1 MPKKIFNSP
10 SNQSKSNPFKRTG
23 PSASLVGAIKIVR
36 LLLIAAVIVGSA
48 IGAYVI
54 YALYT
59 QNQNQVQLLSVGE
72 ERQIA
77 LNQQLQEVEERL
89 TVTAAELDTVKAEDQ
104 FKKNQ
109 ELMTEIK
116 NIQTT
121 YRDTATVYNDLLS
134 VKEDATAKQAEVLDK
149 DFAQTL
155 VYLSQRN
162 YASASTRLAKLKTGI
177 TTLRASLATVS
188 TAVPANVATN
198 NTAPG
203 SGYSRQ
209 AVENEFG
216 RFLVDIV
223 AADLGSTRVVV
234 ETASSGD
241 CRDNCPVDSLSSFV
255 SKAGGFAGINGPYF
269 CPAEYPSC
277 AGKTN
282 SFDTLLMNKNKTY
295 FNSDNNVYS
304 SVPAFIFQGGSPRL
318 VGASSEWGRD
328 TGPDSVIAS
337 QPMLLSGGEVRFG
350 GDGDPKK
357 GSRGSR
363 SFIATKGNTVYIGV
377 VRNATVAEV
386 ARVLKTMGLE
396 NALNLDSGGSTAMMA
411 NGRYIAGPGRNTPFG
426 IVLVRK

>member
-1 MPKKIFNSP
+1 MPKYSPFSSKNSTK
-10 SNQSKSNPFKRTG
+10 NNPFRTKFH
-23 PSASLVGAIKIVR
+23 ASHVGAIRIVR
-36 LLLIAAVIVGSA
+36 LLLMAAVIVGA
-48 IGAYVI
+48 AVAGYVI
-54 YALYT
+54 YSLYT
-59 QNQNQVQLLSVGE
+59 ENQNKMQLLSVGE

-77 LNQQLQEVEERL
+77 LNQQLQDVEMRL

-121 YRDTATVYNDLLS
+121 YKDTAAAYNDLLAL
-134 VKEDATAKQAEVLDK
+134 KEDATVKQTEALDK

-162 YASASTRLAKLKTGI
+162 YSSASARLAKLKSGI
-177 TTLRASLATVS
+177 ATQRAALAVVTTTI
-188 TAVPANVATN
+188 PANVTTSNAP
-198 NTAPG
+198 PG

-223 AADLGSTRVVV
+223 AADLNSTRVVV
-234 ETASSGD
+234 ETASAGD

-282 SFDTLLMNKNKTY
+282 SFDTLLMNRNKTY

-304 SVPAFIFQGGSPRL
+304 SVPAFIFQGGSARL

-363 SFIATKGNTVYIGV
+363 SFIGTKGNTVYIGV

-386 ARVLKTMGLE
+386 ARVLKTMGLD

-411 NGRYIAGPGRNTPFG
+411 NGKYIAGPGRNTPFG

>member
-1 MPKKIFNSP
+1 MPKYPSFSSKNSTK
-10 SNQSKSNPFKRTG
+10 NNLFRTKAH
-23 PSASLVGAIKIVR
+23 ASHVGAIRIVR
-36 LLLIAAVIVGSA
+36 LLLMAAVIVGA
-48 IGAYVI
+48 AVAGYVI
-54 YALYT
+54 YSLYT
-59 QNQNQVQLLSVGE
+59 ENQNKMQLLSVGE

-77 LNQQLQEVEERL
+77 LNQQLQDVEMRL

-121 YRDTATVYNDLLS
+121 YKDTAAAYNDLLAL
-134 VKEDATAKQAEVLDK
+134 KEDATVKQTEALDK

-162 YASASTRLAKLKTGI
+162 YSSASARLAKLKSGI
-177 TTLRASLATVS
+177 ATQRAALAVVTTTIPASV
-188 TAVPANVATN
+188 VTN
-198 NTAPG
+198 NAPPG

-216 RFLVDIV
+216 KFLVDIV
-223 AADLGSTRVVV
+223 AADLNSTRVVV
-234 ETASSGD
+234 ETASAGD
-241 CRDNCPVDSLSSFV
+241 CRDNCPVDSLGSFV
-255 SKAGGFAGINGPYF
+255 GKAGGFAGINGPYF

-304 SVPAFIFQGGSPRL
+304 NVPAFIFQGGSARL

-363 SFIATKGNTVYIGV
+363 SFIGTKGNTVYIGV

-386 ARVLKTMGLE
+386 ARVLKTMGLD

-411 NGRYIAGPGRNTPFG
+411 NGKYIAGPGRNTPFG

>member
-1 MPKKIFNSP
+1 MRKFSVLSNKSLDKVSKAKALSVIQLIF
-10 SNQSKSNPFKRTG
+10 
-23 PSASLVGAIKIVR
+23 AII
-36 LLLIAAVIVGSA
+36 LT
-48 IGAYVI
+48 IGAALASYLAYTY
-54 YALYT
+54 YAD
-59 QNQNQVQLLSVGE
+59 NQVKSLQLTVNQE
-72 ERQIA
+72 
-77 LNQQLQEVEERL
+77 QQLALSDELAGVEEKL
-89 TVTAAELDTVKAEDQ
+89 AIITAELDTVKAEDQ

-121 YRDTATVYNDLLS
+121 YKDTAAAYNDLLS
-134 VKEDATAKQAEVLDK
+134 LKEDATVKQTEALDK
-149 DFAQTL
+149 DFAQTI

-162 YASASTRLAKLKTGI
+162 YASASTRLAQLKSGI
-177 TTLRASLATVS
+177 ATQRAALAVV
-188 TAVPANVATN
+188 TAAIPANVTTN
-198 NTAPG
+198 NAPPG

-216 RFLVDIV
+216 KFLVDII
-223 AADLGSTRVVV
+223 AADLNSTRVVV
-234 ETASSGD
+234 ETASGGD
-241 CRDNCPVDSLSSFV
+241 CGDNCPVDSLGSFV
-255 SKAGGFAGINGPYF
+255 GKAGGFAGINGPYF

-304 SVPAFIFQGGSPRL
+304 SVPAFIFQGGSARL

-357 GSRGSR
+357 GSRGNR
-363 SFIATKGNTVYIGV
+363 SFIGTKGNTVYIGV

-386 ARVLKTMGLE
+386 ARVLKTMGLDS
-396 NALNLDSGGSTAMMA
+396 ALNLDSGGSTAMMA
-411 NGRYIAGPGRNTPFG
+411 NGKYIAGPGRNTPFG